1 MNDTLGPAL
10 DPALMKALAKVAEEY
25 LGAGHVVTKA
35 LGAML
40 TSTDAKLFEMARA
53 VFDQLPAGQQNMIW
67 LAAKS
72 RQASTKK
79 TRIAVKKRDLPYTA
93 ADLSPNRVLH

>member
-53 VFDQLPAGQQNMIW
+53 VVDQLPAGQQNKIW